1 MVIIAEIIN
10 HGISWDHIWVNLRST
25 SLRPHYSKKARPSH
39 FFEGL
44 WYVSFISGPWT
55 CPHLAAA
62 GGWHDRL
69 FRSVNCSNLF
79 QTMMRLCLIGGL
91 EHVFFHV
98 LGIIIPIDF
107 HIFQT
112 GWNHQPVYEF
122 HTSHSSTRP
131 IKLHNFNHVISK
143 NHFHMDPRYQS
154 WFPVIFTLSGYI
166 TIKPK
171 TCIICVF
178 SHIYIYIYVYLIPTV
193 SKVVSFQLM
202 FLRQVLV
209 WQKLQFGA
217 YVSLFCH
224 TGLTKLLINFEVLPA
239 ACPEKLGCHCF
250 TTQKIICKSTVKM
263 PVQPAVWLLVFSKD
277 VCVCCRS

>member
-1 MVIIAEIIN
+1 MNSPYKSFFYKANQVAQFQSCDIQEPFP
-10 HGISWDHIWVNLRST
+10 HGST
-25 SLRPHYSKKARPSH
+25 
-39 FFEGL
+39 
-44 WYVSFISGPWT
+44 
-55 CPHLAAA
+55 
-62 GGWHDRL
+62 
-69 FRSVNCSNLF
+69 
-79 QTMMRLCLIGGL
+79 
-91 EHVFFHV
+91 
-98 LGIIIPIDF
+98 IPIMIPC
-107 HIFQT
+107 HIHTFRIYHYQT
-112 GWNHQPVYEF
+112 KDMYNMCI
-122 HTSHSSTRP
+122 HT
-131 IKLHNFNHVISK
+131 
-143 NHFHMDPRYQS
+143 
-154 WFPVIFTLSGYI
+154 
-166 TIKPK
+166 
-171 TCIICVF
+171 
-178 SHIYIYIYVYLIPTV
+178 YIYIYVDLIPTV

>member
-1 MVIIAEIIN
+1 MVIIADIIN
-10 HGISWDHIWVNLRST
+10 HGIISGWIWGQPLCDLTIPKKRAHLT
-25 SLRPHYSKKARPSH
+25 SLKVCGT
-39 FFEGL
+39 FLLF
-44 WYVSFISGPWT
+44 SGPWT
-55 CPHLAAA
+55 CPPLAAA

-91 EHVFFHV
+91 EHVFFHI

-143 NHFHMDPRYQS
+143 NQFHMDPRYQS

-171 TCIICVF
+171 TCIICVN
-178 SHIYIYIYVYLIPTV
+178 IYIYI
-193 SKVVSFQLM
+193 
-202 FLRQVLV
+202 
-209 WQKLQFGA
+209 
-217 YVSLFCH
+217 
-224 TGLTKLLINFEVLPA
+224 
-239 ACPEKLGCHCF
+239 
-250 TTQKIICKSTVKM
+250 
-263 PVQPAVWLLVFSKD
+263 
-277 VCVCCRS
+277 

>member
-122 HTSHSSTRP
+122 PIQVILLQGQSSCTISIMWYPRTISTWIHDTNHDSLSYSHFQDISLSNQR
-131 IKLHNFNHVISK
+131 HV
-143 NHFHMDPRYQS
+143 
-154 WFPVIFTLSGYI
+154 
-166 TIKPK
+166 
-171 TCIICVF
+171 
-178 SHIYIYIYVYLIPTV
+178 
-193 SKVVSFQLM
+193 
-202 FLRQVLV
+202 
-209 WQKLQFGA
+209 
-217 YVSLFCH
+217 
-224 TGLTKLLINFEVLPA
+224 
-239 ACPEKLGCHCF
+239 
-250 TTQKIICKSTVKM
+250 
-263 PVQPAVWLLVFSKD
+263 
-277 VCVCCRS
+277 